1 MARILLESKEAAA
14 GAAAILFGVSL
25 GPAMGGVLAASFGIA
40 APFVAVA
47 GCGVATAIYSYHH
60 LPETHP
66 APQQTAT
73 SCSNVACRSDAG
85 TVAGKGKSASNSGG
99 GGTGSTSGGG
109 GDGGDGGD
117 GGGGGSASTHDGRSN
132 SLQDGG
138 GGGGAWRTAAWLLRD
153 PRFCAVGAANA
164 ASFALRQGG
173 RNVLLVLYATSG
185 RGPLLLPP
193 FLPALGS
200 SGQR

>member
-1 MARILLESKEAAA
+1 VARILLESKEAAA
-14 GAAAILFGVSL
+14 GGAAAILFGVSL
-25 GPAMGGVLAASFGIA
+25 GPAMGGVLAASCGVA

-66 APQQTAT
+66 APQHAAT

-85 TVAGKGKSASNSGG
+85 IVAGKGKNTSNSGG
-99 GGTGSTSGGG
+99 G
-109 GDGGDGGD
+109 D
-117 GGGGGSASTHDGRSN
+117 GGGGSASTHDGRSN

-138 GGGGAWRTAAWLLRD
+138 GGAWCTAAWLLRD

-185 RGPLLLPP
+185 RCPLLLPP
-193 FLPALGS
+193 FLPSLGS